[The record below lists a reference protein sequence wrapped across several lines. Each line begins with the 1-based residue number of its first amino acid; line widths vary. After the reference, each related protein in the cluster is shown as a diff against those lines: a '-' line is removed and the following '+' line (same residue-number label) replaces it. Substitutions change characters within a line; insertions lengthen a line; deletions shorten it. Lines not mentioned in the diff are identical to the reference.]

1 MSDEFKTR
9 EQIFAGVRECLVE
22 SLAVDPSEV
31 TEDAVMT
38 QDLGLASIDMLD
50 LLRVKCRGN
59 LSAEEEGLLE
69 RVLYQLR
76 MLYVAR
82 TGSQG

>member
-1 MSDEFKTR
+1 
-9 EQIFAGVRECLVE
+9 
-22 SLAVDPSEV
+22 
-31 TEDAVMT
+31 
-38 QDLGLASIDMLD
+38 MLD

-59 LSAEEEGLLE
+59 LTPQEEELLE

-82 TGSQG
+82 TGPQG